1 MMKSLT
7 CSRTLHSCQG
17 KTICF
22 SGCIKT
28 LYLFDIF
35 VYIYIYIYTKGIFS
49 VTVIIAVVVY
59 GTHVCI
65 SQVLLV
71 VISLL

>member
-1 MMKSLT
+1 M
-7 CSRTLHSCQG
+7 
-17 KTICF
+17 F
-22 SGCIKT
+22 FW
-28 LYLFDIF
+28 LYLKLFIF
-35 VYIYIYIYTKGIFS
+35 LIFLCIYTCIYKGHFFS
-49 VTVIIAVVVY
+49 VTVIIAFVVY

>member
-1 MMKSLT
+1 M
-7 CSRTLHSCQG
+7 
-17 KTICF
+17 F
-22 SGCIKT
+22 FW
-28 LYLFDIF
+28 LYPKLFIF
-35 VYIYIYIYTKGIFS
+35 LIFLCIYTKGIFS